1 MRAIITNQ
9 GNIWRKLNNEDS
21 ISIFSPSGRV
31 ISHEKVYPARFE
43 KMWKTNYGISC
54 EVTEEEFKEFYDA
67 NKALA
72 LKQYYQQLYIFINNN
87 KRQMKEESTPTPEA
101 VKAPEQSA
109 QENKEQEFVI
119 EVTAFDIKEEI
130 KKATKE
136 FVAENCG
143 NTFEKE
149 LDKVV
154 QKAVQKLTPNYIKI
168 GEREQ
173 IKIEGRTHKEFEN
186 CAFLAQHQRQIFIAG
201 PAGSGKTALGEQLAK
216 AFKLDFA
223 FISCS
228 VGMSEAHLLGRML
241 FDGTYIASDFV
252 NTYENGGVFLM
263 DEVDAADANTL
274 LTINSAL
281 ANGMIA
287 VPNRKEQPHAKRH
300 KDFILIAS
308 ANTWGS
314 GSYEYH
320 GRNHLDA
327 AFLDRFAMSRVFVD
341 YDKQIEKEFCAE
353 FLELAK
359 VLWEIRK
366 NCEKNKVRKIVST
379 RAFKE
384 GAIQMKA
391 GRTLKQVIER
401 FTVGWTEEEKAKVVP
416 ADFAKVTE
424 EEPVIA

>member
-9 GNIWRKLNNEDS
+9 GNIWRKLQDES
-21 ISIFSPSGRV
+21 SVKIFGASGSV
-31 ISHEKVYPARFE
+31 VSHDNVYPARFE
-43 KMWKTNYGISC
+43 KMWKTGYGVQC
-54 EVTEEEFKEFYDA
+54 EVTEEQYKEFLDLTKA
-67 NKALA
+67 QNKKDYFKSLHQFITTNQREM
-72 LKQYYQQLYIFINNN
+72 KQPEV
-87 KRQMKEESTPTPEA
+87 KEEAKPET
-101 VKAPEQSA
+101 KPE
-109 QENKEQEFVI
+109 ENKEQEFVI
-119 EVTAFDIKEEI
+119 EVTAFDIKDEI

-154 QKAVQKLTPNYIKI
+154 EKAVQKLTPNYIKI

-173 IKIEGRTHKEFEN
+173 IKVEGRTHKEFEN

-201 PAGSGKTALGEQLAK
+201 PAGSGKTTLGEQIAK

-252 NTYENGGVFLM
+252 NTYEKGGVFLM

-287 VPNRKEQPHAKRH
+287 VPNRKEQPHARRH

-341 YDKQIEKEFCAE
+341 YDKQIEKEFCSEA
-353 FLELAK
+353 LELAK

-391 GRTLKQVIER
+391 GKTLKQVIER

-416 ADFAKVTE
+416 ADFAKITE
-424 EEPVIA
+424 EQVEEVAF